1 MSDEIHYINDVERGT
16 VWEETLMHLPSSVQM
31 VALSAT
37 LRDPELFVAWIAKAR
52 CRAGRIVRR
61 IDRHVPLHLGALE
74 RRSGGLQPH
83 VPSLQPHV
91 PSLQPYVRP
100 GLSEMFAEQKRRACL
115 LVRAC

>member
-1 MSDEIHYINDVERGT
+1 MACNPTHACMQPHIHVDV
-16 VWEETLMHLPSSVQM
+16 
-31 VALSAT
+31 
-37 LRDPELFVAWIAKAR
+37 
-52 CRAGRIVRR
+52 
-61 IDRHVPLHLGALE
+61 
-74 RRSGGLQPH
+74 H